1 MNKSAVIFDPLEQE
15 IDWWVLNTI
24 RRRKVSQRELCDRVL
39 KYAYAKANSQ
49 NLDYHKLKQFTL
61 RRMLNEG
68 HIDEQ
73 VYYAFGGSIIFSVT
87 SAEVTRPTDEVFEGL
102 ADILR
107 RMRHEANEARQ
118 RKKSGR
124 TNFVPTGT
132 LQSQLAQVRR
142 RARLRGHG
150 G

>member
-1 MNKSAVIFDPLEQE
+1 MNKSSVIYDPLEQE

-24 RRRKVSQRELCDRVL
+24 RRQKVTQRELCDRVL

-49 NLDYHKLKQFTL
+49 NLDFNKLKQFTL
-61 RRMLNEG
+61 RRLLNES

-73 VYYAFGGSIIFSVT
+73 VYYAFGGSTLFRVT
-87 SAEVTRPTDEVFEGL
+87 AAEVSRPTDEVFEGL
-102 ADILR
+102 TDILH
-107 RMRHEANEARQ
+107 RMRREAQEAKQ
-118 RKKSGR
+118 LKKSGR

-150 G
+150 